1 MSLFLLFFGGDFRG
15 KEDLIHNFTDGCVS
29 KVQNLDFCLIGQ
41 KTKDFFFQNSTLT
54 HIWLSVLFEKFTS
67 QVCQPINTIFNS
79 RPEGYKRNK
88 RTLEWI
94 QSIIVY
100 YYCLLCLYSPMQQFL
115 CYDQSLR
122 SFITHTKKSC
132 VSINPSSLRL
142 SSYLLSNSDSINPF
156 SFLRGQYTICPK
168 TSSKWTEVPQVTLH
182 TLIKSY
188 IPTGQN

>member
-1 MSLFLLFFGGDFRG
+1 MCLQSPESRLLSDW
-15 KEDLIHNFTDGCVS
+15 S
-29 KVQNLDFCLIGQ
+29 KNKI
-41 KTKDFFFQNSTLT
+41 FFFQNSTLT
-54 HIWLSVLFEKFTS
+54 YIWLSVLFEKFTS
-67 QVCQPINTIFNS
+67 QVCQQINTIFNS

-94 QSIIVY
+94 LSIIVY

-156 SFLRGQYTICPK
+156 SFLRGQYTICPRRR
-168 TSSKWTEVPQVTLH
+168 
-182 TLIKSY
+182 
-188 IPTGQN
+188 QNGLRFPKLLFIH

>member
-1 MSLFLLFFGGDFRG
+1 MSLFLPFFGGDFRG

-29 KVQNLDFCLIGQ
+29 KVQNLDFVWLVKKQ
-41 KTKDFFFQNSTLT
+41 KIFFFRTLHW
-54 HIWLSVLFEKFTS
+54 HISGFRCSLKNLRHKFAT
-67 QVCQPINTIFNS
+67 NTIFNS